1 MREEFKDSNI
11 REALRRRHAALPP
24 LPEDFDDRLFA
35 ALERKGK
42 RRSIRRMILWPS
54 VAAAAA
60 AVVLL
65 LALHFNVQSQDRPQ
79 LAKVQNPR
87 MITDDLEKVDSP
99 SDKEPQDIGEARRG
113 KGKTSGF
120 RQSQRKRKSA
130 DETLQAEEAASN
142 SASASSTSDI
152 AERSLAEENSLPLS
166 RHRDDM
172 RSRIRKEFDTPSLTM
187 NSQNHEYENT

>member
-1 MREEFKDSNI
+1 MQEKFSDTDI
-11 REALRRRHAALPP
+11 REALRRHFAAMPP
-24 LPEDFDDRLFA
+24 LSDDFNDKLFA
-35 ALERKGK
+35 ALNRKK
-42 RRSIRRMILWPS
+42 RQRKMRRLIIWPS
-54 VAAAAA
+54 IAAAATVA
-60 AVVLL
+60 LL
-65 LALHFNVQSQDRPQ
+65 LTLLPASEPQDRPQ

-166 RHRDDM
+166 RHRDYM

>member
-1 MREEFKDSNI
+1 MQEKFSDTDI
-11 REALRRRHAALPP
+11 REALRRHFAAMPP
-24 LPEDFDDRLFA
+24 LSDDFNDKLFA
-35 ALERKGK
+35 ALNRKK
-42 RRSIRRMILWPS
+42 RQRKVRCLIIWPS
-54 VAAAAA
+54 IAAAATVA
-60 AVVLL
+60 LL
-65 LALHFNVQSQDRPQ
+65 LTLFPTSEPQDRPQ

-87 MITDDLEKVDSP
+87 MITDDLEKVYSP
-99 SDKEPQDIGEARRG
+99 SDKEPQGIGEARRG

-142 SASASSTSDI
+142 SASASSASDI

-172 RSRIRKEFDTPSLTM
+172 RSRICKEFDTPSLTM

>member
-1 MREEFKDSNI
+1 MQEKFSDTDI
-11 REALRRRHAALPP
+11 REALRRHFAAMPP
-24 LPEDFDDRLFA
+24 LSDDFNDKLFA
-35 ALERKGK
+35 ALNRKK
-42 RRSIRRMILWPS
+42 RQRKMRRLIIWPS
-54 VAAAAA
+54 IAVAATVA
-60 AVVLL
+60 LL
-65 LALHFNVQSQDRPQ
+65 LTLLPASEPQDRPQ

-142 SASASSTSDI
+142 SASASSASDI

>member
-1 MREEFKDSNI
+1 MQEKFSDTDI
-11 REALRRRHAALPP
+11 REALRRHYAALPS
-24 LPEDFDDRLFA
+24 LSDDFNDKLFA
-35 ALERKGK
+35 ALNRKK
-42 RRSIRRMILWPS
+42 RQRKMRRLIIWPS
-54 VAAAAA
+54 IAAAATVA
-60 AVVLL
+60 LL
-65 LALHFNVQSQDRPQ
+65 LTLLPASESQDRPQ

>member
-1 MREEFKDSNI
+1 MQEKFSDTDI
-11 REALRRRHAALPP
+11 REALRRHFAAMPP
-24 LPEDFDDRLFA
+24 LSDDFNDKLFA
-35 ALERKGK
+35 ALNRKK
-42 RRSIRRMILWPS
+42 RQRKMRRLIIWPS
-54 VAAAAA
+54 IAAAATVA
-60 AVVLL
+60 LL
-65 LALHFNVQSQDRPQ
+65 LTLLPASEPQDRPQ

-187 NSQNHEYENT
+187 NSQNHVYENT

>member
-1 MREEFKDSNI
+1 MQEKFSDTDI
-11 REALRRRHAALPP
+11 REALRRHFAAMPP
-24 LPEDFDDRLFA
+24 LSDDFNDKLFA
-35 ALERKGK
+35 ALNRKK
-42 RRSIRRMILWPS
+42 RQRKMRRLIIWPS
-54 VAAAAA
+54 IAAAATVA
-60 AVVLL
+60 LL
-65 LALHFNVQSQDRPQ
+65 LTLLPASEPQDRPQ

-166 RHRDDM
+166 RHRNDM

>member
-1 MREEFKDSNI
+1 MQEKFSDTDI
-11 REALRRRHAALPP
+11 REALRRHYAALPS
-24 LPEDFDDRLFA
+24 LSDDFNEKLFA
-35 ALERKGK
+35 ALNRKK
-42 RRSIRRMILWPS
+42 RQRKMRRLIIWPS
-54 VAAAAA
+54 IAAAATVA
-60 AVVLL
+60 LL
-65 LALHFNVQSQDRPQ
+65 LTLLPASESQDRPQ

>member
-1 MREEFKDSNI
+1 MQEKFSDTDI
-11 REALRRRHAALPP
+11 REALRRHFAAMPP
-24 LPEDFDDRLFA
+24 LSDDFNDKLFA
-35 ALERKGK
+35 ALNRKK
-42 RRSIRRMILWPS
+42 RQRKMRRLIIWPS
-54 VAAAAA
+54 IAAAATVA
-60 AVVLL
+60 LL
-65 LALHFNVQSQDRPQ
+65 LTLLPASESQDRPQ

-187 NSQNHEYENT
+187 NSQNHVYENT

>member
-1 MREEFKDSNI
+1 MQEKFSDTDI
-11 REALRRRHAALPP
+11 REALRRHFAAMPP
-24 LPEDFDDRLFA
+24 LSDDFNDKLFA
-35 ALERKGK
+35 ALNRKK
-42 RRSIRRMILWPS
+42 RQRKVRRLIIWPS
-54 VAAAAA
+54 IAAAATVA
-60 AVVLL
+60 LL
-65 LALHFNVQSQDRPQ
+65 LTLLPASEPQDRPQ

-166 RHRDDM
+166 RHRNDM